1 MKFKSLASM
10 IFILAVSSIVSAYTI
25 DDVQIEYWS
34 GLGSNQA
41 IVIIDFDTDQN
52 YAFGFRWNT
61 SGNTSYDA
69 LVAIDAAGAFD
80 MESYWDEGI
89 IGYYITNMD
98 YLGATKRGKGASFFT
113 STDGATWNSSWVG
126 ASDNTLV
133 NGAFDGWAYGD
144 WAQDE
149 QNNWYF
155 TGTVTTP
162 APEPITVAMLA
173 LGALFFRKK

>member
-1 MKFKSLASM
+1 MKFRSLASM
-10 IFILAVSSIVSAYTI
+10 ILVLAVNSIACAYTI
-25 DDVQIEYWS
+25 NDVQIEYWAGS
-34 GLGSNQA
+34 GSNQA
-41 IVIIDFDTDQN
+41 VVVMDFDTNNN
-52 YAFGFRWNT
+52 YAFGFRWNAAGT
-61 SGNTSYDA
+61 TSYDA

-80 MESYWDEGI
+80 MQSYWDDGI
-89 IGYYITNMD
+89 SGYYITSMD

-113 STDGATWNSSWVG
+113 STDGQAWNSSWIG

-144 WAQDE
+144 WAQDG

-162 APEPITVAMLA
+162 VPEPLTIAMLG